1 MKNYDK
7 YLQQIKLTPKKEQYF
22 DLDLNETK
30 TRHYLFYNKNNYNG
44 YLYSLHAI
52 KKFSPSHLKYSRK
65 IELQLNNNN
74 EYFFNIS
81 DIHVE
86 IDFALLGVNECNI
99 FQELFVHI
107 KENML
112 HNKKFII
119 LLCLNF
125 ENIKKELLK
134 IFYSFMNDKN
144 IKFIFISNQ
153 ISFLE
158 ENILNNVTIKR
169 IENKPINDKKHVIM
183 TNSNVSCI
191 EEIVVMIIQK
201 NKSFVEIRDKLYNLL
216 IKNYNIYDCV
226 MNIIFKLI
234 DLKYIDKDNIT
245 MILKK
250 TIHIL
255 KKYNNNYRSIFHLEH
270 LIIFL
275 MNI

>member
-7 YLQQIKLTPKKEQYF
+7 YLQQIKLTKKKETYF
-22 DLDLNETK
+22 DLDLSETNLN
-30 TRHYLFYNKNNYNG
+30 HYLFYNKSNYNG
-44 YLYSLHAI
+44 YLYSLQAI
-52 KKFSPSHLKYSRK
+52 QKYSPSNLKYSRK
-65 IELQLNNNN
+65 IELQMNNN

-86 IDFALLGVNECNI
+86 IDFTLLGVNECNI

-125 ENIKKELLK
+125 EHIKKELLK
-134 IFYSFMNDKN
+134 IFYSFMNDIS

-158 ENILNNVTIKR
+158 DNILNNVVIKR
-169 IENKPINDKKHVIM
+169 IENKNLHEKNDKIIP
-183 TNSNVSCI
+183 NSNILCI
-191 EEIVVMIIQK
+191 NEIVGIIMHK
-201 NKSFVEIRDKLYNLL
+201 NKSFVEIRDRLYNLL

-226 MNIIFKLI
+226 MNILFKLME
-234 DLKYIDKDNIT
+234 LKYIDKDNVDKIF
-245 MILKK
+245 KK

>member
-7 YLQQIKLTPKKEQYF
+7 YLQQIKLTKKKETYF
-22 DLDLNETK
+22 DLDLSEINLN
-30 TRHYLFYNKNNYNG
+30 HYLFYNKSNYNG
-44 YLYSLHAI
+44 YLYSLQAI
-52 KKFSPSHLKYSRK
+52 QKYSPSNLKYSRK
-65 IELQLNNNN
+65 IELQMNNND
-74 EYFFNIS
+74 YFFNIS

-86 IDFALLGVNECNI
+86 IDFTLLGVNECNI

-125 ENIKKELLK
+125 EHIKKELLK
-134 IFYSFMNDKN
+134 IFYSFMNN
-144 IKFIFISNQ
+144 ISIKFIFISNQ

-158 ENILNNVTIKR
+158 DNILNNVVIKR
-169 IENKPINDKKHVIM
+169 IENKNLHEKNDKIIP
-183 TNSNVSCI
+183 NSNILCI
-191 EEIVVMIIQK
+191 NEIVGIIMHK
-201 NKSFVEIRDKLYNLL
+201 NKSFVEIRDRLYNLL

-226 MNIIFKLI
+226 MNILFKLME
-234 DLKYIDKDNIT
+234 LKYIDKDNVDKIF
-245 MILKK
+245 KK

>member
-7 YLQQIKLTPKKEQYF
+7 YLQQIKLTKKKETYF
-22 DLDLNETK
+22 DLDLSK
-30 TRHYLFYNKNNYNG
+30 TNLNHYLFYNKSNYNG
-44 YLYSLHAI
+44 YLYSLQAI
-52 KKFSPSHLKYSRK
+52 QKYSPSNLKYSRK
-65 IELQLNNNN
+65 IELQMNNND
-74 EYFFNIS
+74 YFFNIS

-86 IDFALLGVNECNI
+86 IDFTLLGVNECNI

-125 ENIKKELLK
+125 EHIKKELLK
-134 IFYSFMNDKN
+134 IFYSFMNDIS

-158 ENILNNVTIKR
+158 DNILNNVVIKR
-169 IENKPINDKKHVIM
+169 IENKNLHEKNDKIIP
-183 TNSNVSCI
+183 NSNILCI
-191 EEIVVMIIQK
+191 NEIVGIIMHK
-201 NKSFVEIRDKLYNLL
+201 NKSFVEIRDRLYNLL

-226 MNIIFKLI
+226 MNVLFKLME
-234 DLKYIDKDNIT
+234 LKYIDKDNVDKIF
-245 MILKK
+245 KK

>member
-7 YLQQIKLTPKKEQYF
+7 YLQQINLSKKKELYF
-22 DLDLNETK
+22 DLNLNEK
-30 TRHYLFYNKNNYNG
+30 IINHFLFYNRNNYIS
-44 YLYSLHAI
+44 YLHSLHAI
-52 KKFSPSHLKYSRK
+52 KKYSPSNLKYSRK
-65 IELQLNNNN
+65 IELQLNNN
-74 EYFFNIS
+74 EYSFNIS

-86 IDFALLGVNECNI
+86 IDFTLMGVNECNL

-112 HNKKFII
+112 HNKRMII
-119 LLCLNF
+119 LLCLNY

-134 IFYSFMNDKN
+134 IFYSFMTETS

-158 ENILNNVTIKR
+158 DNILNNIDIKR
-169 IENKPINDKKHVIM
+169 VENKHQNQIIINANALYID
-183 TNSNVSCI
+183 
-191 EEIVVMIIQK
+191 EIVEIIMNN
-201 NKSFVEIRDKLYNLL
+201 NKSFFEIRDKIYNLL
-216 IKNYNIYDCV
+216 IKNYNIYECI
-226 MNIIFKLI
+226 MNILYKLI
-234 DLKYIDKDNIT
+234 ELNHIKKENIDSV
-245 MILKK
+245 LKK
-250 TIHIL
+250 TVHIL

>member
-1 MKNYDK
+1 MKNYNK
-7 YLQQIKLTPKKEQYF
+7 YLQDFRLTPKKQSYF
-22 DLDLNETK
+22 DLQFNETK
-30 TRHYLFYNKNNYNG
+30 IEHFLFYNRNNFNS
-44 YLYSLHAI
+44 YLYGLYAI
-52 KKFSPSHLKYSRK
+52 KQYSPSNLKYSRK
-65 IELQLNNNN
+65 IELQLNNN

-81 DIHVE
+81 DIHIE
-86 IDFALLGVNECNI
+86 IDFNLLGVNECNI

-112 HNKKFII
+112 HHKKFII

-134 IFYSFMNDKN
+134 IFYSFMKETC

-158 ENILNNVTIKR
+158 ENILNNIVIKR
-169 IENKPINDKKHVIM
+169 IDTKININNINNQII
-183 TNSNVSCI
+183 TGNVLYIDEII
-191 EEIVVMIIQK
+191 ELIINK
-201 NKSFVEIRDKLYNLL
+201 NKTFIEIREKIYNLL
-216 IKNYNIYDCV
+216 IKNYNIHDC
-226 MNIIFKLI
+226 IQQIFYKLVEI
-234 DLKYIDKDNIT
+234 NYIDKDNIN
-245 MILKK
+245 IVFKNFV
-250 TIHIL
+250 HIL